1 MKYSY
6 PETENTNYQDY
17 SISGRIDISANQY
30 YSDEFDKLEKE
41 NNNLKRS
48 SYYYLEWTKFQ
59 QDIAYILMIM
69 YYILWV
75 VAVIM
80 LISYKQTSIYN
91 FLILMIMLLYPYLV
105 YHYLMDYVLYIIDIL
120 LDYLPNDSLLYS
132 DVN

>member
-6 PETENTNYQDY
+6 PETGNTNYPTYDNGY
-17 SISGRIDISANQY
+17 DISNNSY
-30 YSDEFDKLEKE
+30 YPDEFDKLEKE

-59 QDIAYILMIM
+59 QDVAYILMIM